1 MKLLRV
7 AVRLPAMIFLLLL
20 GLFILF
26 ALFPRWE
33 YARQRLMIK
42 RWSGWLL
49 TSVGVVPQELQLA
62 DAQTLSTISGPVL
75 LAANHVSW
83 LDIFVIN
90 AIQPAHFVAKSD
102 IRSWP
107 LVGLLCDRS
116 GTIFVERSRRT
127 AVREVLQVM
136 ADRLTRQGIVAV
148 FPEGTTGDMY
158 TLQPFHSNFL
168 QAAVTTRSSIVPLG
182 ITYKNADGNV
192 ADAVQ
197 FIGETTFAAS
207 AIKIMSQPK
216 IIAKLIITQ
225 TIRVTEQTR
234 HELCEATQQQI
245 SQALDAARN

>member
-1 MKLLRV
+1 MKFLRV
-7 AVRLPAMIFLLLL
+7 AVRLPAMVFLLLL
-20 GLFILF
+20 GLFILLV
-26 ALFPRWE
+26 LFPRWD
-33 YARQRLMIK
+33 YSRQRLMIK

-49 TSVGVVPQELQLA
+49 TSVGVIPQEIRLA
-62 DAQTLSTISGPVL
+62 DAQTLSTVSGPVL

-116 GTIFVERSRRT
+116 GTIFVERTRRT

-136 ADRLTRQGIVAV
+136 ADRLTQQGIVAV

-158 TLQPFHSNFL
+158 SLKPFHSNFL
-168 QAAVTTRSSIVPLG
+168 QAAVTSQASIIPLG
-182 ITYKNADGNV
+182 IAYKDTDGKV

-197 FIGETTFAAS
+197 FIGETTFVAS
-207 AIKIMSQPK
+207 AISVMSQQK
-216 IIAKLIITQ
+216 IVANLIVTQ
-225 TIRVTEQTR
+225 TITFSDQSR

-245 SQALDAARN
+245 SQALDVARS

>member
-7 AVRLPAMIFLLLL
+7 AMRLPAMIFLLLL

-26 ALFPRWE
+26 VLFPRWD

-62 DAQTLSTISGPVL
+62 DAQTLSTVSGPML

-90 AIQPAHFVAKSD
+90 AVQPAHFVAKSD

-158 TLQPFHSNFL
+158 SLQPFHSNLL
-168 QAAVTTRSSIVPLG
+168 QAAVTSKASIVPLG
-182 ITYKNADGNV
+182 IAYKKSDGKV

-197 FIGETTFAAS
+197 FIGDMTFVAS
-207 AIKIMSQPK
+207 AIKIMSEPR
-216 IIAKLIITQ
+216 IIANLIITQ
-225 TIRVTEQTR
+225 TIKVTEQTR

>member
-1 MKLLRV
+1 MKFLRV
-7 AVRLPAMIFLLLL
+7 AVRFPAMIFLLLL
-20 GLFILF
+20 GLFILLL
-26 ALFPRWE
+26 LFPHWD
-33 YARQRLMIK
+33 YARQRQMIK

-49 TSVGVVPQELQLA
+49 FSVGVVPQELKLA
-62 DAQTLSTISGPVL
+62 NALPLANVSGPVL

-136 ADRLTRQGIVAV
+136 DDRLAKQGIVAV

-158 TLQPFHSNFL
+158 SLKPFHSNFL
-168 QAAVTTRSSIVPLG
+168 QAAVTSKASILPLG
-182 ITYKNADGNV
+182 IAYKNTNGDI

-197 FIGETTFAAS
+197 FIGETTFVAS
-207 AIKIMSQPK
+207 ALRVMSQPK
-216 IIAKLIITQ
+216 IVAHLMITPAIA
-225 TIRVTEQTR
+225 VSGQTR
-234 HELCEATQQQI
+234 HELCEITQQQI
-245 SQALDAARN
+245 SQALDAARS

>member
-26 ALFPRWE
+26 VLFPRWE
-33 YARQRLMIK
+33 YAQQRLMIK

-49 TSVGVVPQELQLA
+49 TSVGVVPHELKQA
-62 DAQTLSTISGPVL
+62 NAQTLSTVTGPVL

-107 LVGLLCDRS
+107 LVGSLCDRS

-136 ADRLTRQGIVAV
+136 ADRLTKQGIVAV

-158 TLQPFHSNFL
+158 SLQPFHSNFL
-168 QAAVTTRSSIVPLG
+168 QAAVTSKASIVPLG
-182 ITYKNADGNV
+182 IAYKKADGNV

-197 FIGETTFAAS
+197 FIGDTTFVAS

-216 IIAKLIITQ
+216 IIAHLIITQ
-225 TIRVTEQTR
+225 AIIVSEQTR

-245 SQALDAARN
+245 SQALDAARS